1 VNLWTLL
8 GMLAIGLL
16 GLGFGLG
23 WFIHWLIVKFKNHG
37 KSLLIRLPETPGTF
51 AEVSW
56 VALGNGKAE
65 TDSGEHDAQ
74 RGDKDANLPA
84 GAAAYPMKGA
94 LRGPLHLL
102 TSYGANLVAP
112 SKLEA
117 AATIQKEALAEWV
130 VNYERQPRKEE
141 EKTEGAWT
149 KAMHAAMEEA
159 SKLAT
164 RFRVWDPLRYWKATR
179 ENDMQDLYASSG
191 AGRDPWYA
199 KAAFIGVLIVGV
211 LLLGVLGVLMVKVIP
226 ALGGMAQAGP

>member
-1 VNLWTLL
+1 
-8 GMLAIGLL
+8 MLAL
-16 GLGFGLG
+16 GCLIIGFGLG
-23 WFIHWLIVKFKNHG
+23 WFVHWLLVKFKNAG

-56 VALGNGKAE
+56 VSTANGKVE
-65 TDSGEHDAQ
+65 FDSAEHDAQ
-74 RGDKDANLPA
+74 RGDKDAMLPA
-84 GAAAYPMKGA
+84 GAASYPMKGD
-94 LRGPLHLL
+94 LRGPLHLM

-117 AATIQKEALAEWV
+117 AATIEKEALAEWV

-149 KAMHAAMEEA
+149 KAMHAAREEA

-164 RFRVWDPLRYWKATR
+164 RFRVWDPLRYWKGTR
-179 ENDMQDLYASSG
+179 ENDMQDLYESPDD
-191 AGRDPWYA
+191 GRDPWYA
-199 KAAFIGVLIVGV
+199 KAAFFGVLIVGV
-211 LLLGVLGVLMVKVIP
+211 LLLGVLGVLMVKVLP